1 MQLLDFWLTYQ
12 QEENLVRFLYKLK
25 LITFLAPHLIGIEG
39 SWIKWKPHRESMRFK
54 ETRI

>member
-25 LITFLAPHLIGIEG
+25 LITFLAPHLVGIEG